1 MSLITTHL
9 EAKSRTG
16 SGKGPARRTRQGGL
30 IPAVVYGKQL
40 EKPLTIALDA
50 KALKAAVATPKKMN
64 TVIGLKI
71 DGSNER
77 MVLLKEY
84 QMDPVSRDLLHAD
97 FVDVKETEQVK
108 VKVPVVLTGKAEGV
122 AAGGILSQMKREIEV
137 YALPA
142 SIPEKVEID
151 VTSLKI
157 ASSVHINDIK
167 LPPGVVVKTHVNYTI
182 AVVTAPEVEKVVEA
196 APAAAAAGA
205 APAAGDAKA
214 ADGKAPAGDAKAADG
229 KAAPAA
235 AAKAPA
241 KK

>member
-9 EAKSRTG
+9 EAKTRTG
-16 SGKGPARRTRQGGL
+16 AGKGPARQTRIAGL
-30 IPAVVYGKQL
+30 IPAIVYGKRM

-71 DGSNER
+71 DGTNER
-77 MVLLKEY
+77 MVLLKDY

-97 FVDVKETEQVK
+97 FVDLIENEPVK
-108 VKVPVVLTGKAEGV
+108 VKVPVVLTGRAEGV
-122 AAGGILSQMKREIEV
+122 LAGGILSQMKREIEI

-142 SIPEKVEID
+142 AIPEKLEID
-151 VTSLKI
+151 ITTLKI
-157 ASSVHINDIK
+157 ASSVHINEIK
-167 LPPGVVVKTHVNYTI
+167 LPAGIVVKTHVNYTI
-182 AVVTAPEVEKVVEA
+182 AVITAPEVEKVVEA
-196 APAAAAAGA
+196 AAAAPG

-214 ADGKAPAGDAKAADG
+214 ADGKAPADAKAADG

-235 AAKAPA
+235 AKPAA

>member
-1 MSLITTHL
+1 MS
-9 EAKSRTG
+9 
-16 SGKGPARRTRQGGL
+16 GL
-30 IPAVVYGKQL
+30 IPAVVYGKTL
-40 EKPLTIALDA
+40 KTPLTIALDA

-71 DGSNER
+71 DGTTER

-97 FVDVKETEQVK
+97 FVDVVEGEQIK

-122 AAGGILSQMKREIEV
+122 LAGGILSQMKREIEI

-142 SIPEKVEID
+142 SIPEKLEVDI
-151 VTSLKI
+151 TSLKI
-157 ASSVHINDIK
+157 AGSVHINEIK
-167 LPPGVVVKTHVNYTI
+167 LPAGIIVKTHHNYTI
-182 AVVTAPEVEKVVEA
+182 AVITAPEVEKVVEVA
-196 APAAAAAGA
+196 AVPGA

-214 ADGKAPAGDAKAADG
+214 ADGKTPAAGDAKAADG

-235 AAKAPA
+235 AAKPAA

>member
-16 SGKGPARRTRQGGL
+16 AGKGPARRTREGGL
-30 IPAVVYGKQL
+30 IPAVVYGKKLGQ
-40 EKPLTIALDA
+40 PLTIAVDA

-71 DGSNER
+71 DGTTER

-97 FVDVKETEQVK
+97 FIDLLENEQVK
-108 VKVPVVLTGKAEGV
+108 VKVPVMLTGKAEGV
-122 AAGGILSQMKREIEV
+122 AAGGILSQMKREIEI

-142 SIPEKVEID
+142 AIPEKIEVDI
-151 VTSLKI
+151 TSLKI
-157 ASSVHINDIK
+157 AASVHINEIK
-167 LPPGVVVKTHVNYTI
+167 LPPGVVVKTHHNYTI
-182 AVVTAPEVEKVVEA
+182 AVITAPEVEKVVEVA
-196 APAAAAAGA
+196 AVPGA
-205 APAAGDAKA
+205 AAAGDAKA
-214 ADGKAPAGDAKAADG
+214 ADGKAPAADAKAGD

-235 AAKAPA
+235 AAKPAA